1 MKNQSTEC
9 EKILQMIH
17 QIRVNMYKY
26 GQVSLGQGADPQA
39 G

>member
-1 MKNQSTEC
+1 MKKQSTEC

-26 GQVSLGQGADPQA
+26 VKNSYNSKTKTE
-39 G
+39 